1 MYKRQGLDISIV
13 SIIVSLAVLCEA
25 PIVLFSHKFMG
36 KIGNKKLFIIAFS
49 LISFLYAIYAF
60 DVYLPLQVLVTFL
73 VKHPAGM
80 LFIMINLKVVNTLVD
95 VKYQITAPVSY
106 THLQLANDHIILIA
120 THVVSDVET
129 IAKEII
135 FLKKGEIVDLGN
147 VSELLEKYQKTSLED
162 VYLDLFGDEHNE
174 IDTI

>member
-1 MYKRQGLDISIV
+1 MRHV
-13 SIIVSLAVLCEA
+13 FE
-25 PIVLFSHKFMG
+25 
-36 KIGNKKLFIIAFS
+36 
-49 LISFLYAIYAF
+49 
-60 DVYLPLQVLVTFL
+60 
-73 VKHPAGM
+73 
-80 LFIMINLKVVNTLVD
+80 
-95 VKYQITAPVSY
+95 
-106 THLQLANDHIILIA
+106 QLANDHIILIA

-147 VSELLEKYQKTSLED
+147 VSELLEKYQKASLED

>member
-1 MYKRQGLDISIV
+1 MFDEPTAGLDPKER
-13 SIIVSLAVLCEA
+13 VSLRHVFE
-25 PIVLFSHKFMG
+25 
-36 KIGNKKLFIIAFS
+36 
-49 LISFLYAIYAF
+49 
-60 DVYLPLQVLVTFL
+60 
-73 VKHPAGM
+73 
-80 LFIMINLKVVNTLVD
+80 
-95 VKYQITAPVSY
+95 
-106 THLQLANDHIILIA
+106 QLANDHIILIA